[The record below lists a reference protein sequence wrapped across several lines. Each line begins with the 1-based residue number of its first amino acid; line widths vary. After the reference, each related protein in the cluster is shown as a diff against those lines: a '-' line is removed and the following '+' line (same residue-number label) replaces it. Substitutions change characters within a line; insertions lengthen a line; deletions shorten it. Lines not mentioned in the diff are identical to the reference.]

1 MLRDPELY
9 RYVPGAAHAS
19 AGSLRAR
26 YERMHRGPDDPEE
39 RWWNW
44 SLALRQ
50 APVPTAIGTVE
61 ISLVDAGA
69 RALLAYALGRAYWGA
84 GYAFEASS
92 AAISYVRRT
101 ALAASVDAY
110 VDTRNARSIAL
121 VERLGLERITH
132 LPEADVIDGVP
143 SDEFHYRL
151 ALTKDEHGTH

>member
-1 MLRDPELY
+1 VELVPRATAGARPDGNRD
-9 RYVPGAAHAS
+9 
-19 AGSLRAR
+19 
-26 YERMHRGPDDPEE
+26 RG
-39 RWWNW
+39 NI
-44 SLALRQ
+44 
-50 APVPTAIGTVE
+50 V
-61 ISLVDAGA
+61 VDAGA

-121 VERLGLERITH
+121 VERLGLERIAH